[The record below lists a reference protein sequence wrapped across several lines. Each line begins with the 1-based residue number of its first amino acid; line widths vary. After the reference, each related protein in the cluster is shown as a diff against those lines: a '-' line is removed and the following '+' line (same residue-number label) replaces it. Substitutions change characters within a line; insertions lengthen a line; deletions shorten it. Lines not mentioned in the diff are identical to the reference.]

1 MAGNNS
7 QPNADVV
14 ADYAKM
20 VELLDADPANKDA
33 ANPKNELNMYKEAYM
48 FTVKYYQD
56 NDDKDK
62 AAEYSTLLKEVMDAQ
77 NGAAQ

>member
-1 MAGNNS
+1 
-7 QPNADVV
+7 
-14 ADYAKM
+14 
-20 VELLDADPANKDA
+20 
-33 ANPKNELNMYKEAYM
+33 MYKEAYM